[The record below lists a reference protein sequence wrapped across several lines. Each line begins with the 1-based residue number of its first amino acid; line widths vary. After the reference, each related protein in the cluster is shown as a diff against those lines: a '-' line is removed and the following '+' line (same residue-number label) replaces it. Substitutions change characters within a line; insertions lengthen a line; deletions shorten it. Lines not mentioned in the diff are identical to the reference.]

1 MNVMSVDLTERL
13 KKYGKEMKDW
23 EEMKTSVEGVSIVK
37 MPSKGDDLN
46 FGLKI
51 LPVNEEGKPL
61 KRREKAL
68 FITSLE
74 QWEAFKKIF
83 NNKKGYDL
91 ILNIDS
97 LRKDRAPQESNDES
111 QEVFEI

>member
-1 MNVMSVDLTERL
+1 MNVDLSERL
-13 KKYGKEMKDW
+13 KNFGKEMKDW
-23 EEMKTSVEGVSIVK
+23 EEKKTSIDGVSIVK

-51 LPVNEEGKPL
+51 IPVSEEGKPL

-74 QWEAFKKIF
+74 QWEAFRDIF
-83 NNKKGYDL
+83 NDEKGLDL
-91 ILNIDS
+91 IESIEGLRTPKEAID
-97 LRKDRAPQESNDES
+97 KEKENE
-111 QEVFEI
+111 EVFDI